1 MVVTLVLKYLS
12 HDISLKNMLQTEKFL
27 TLQVAS
33 EKAEAETKS
42 ISLERDDLARVSFWV
57 S

>member
-12 HDISLKNMLQTEKFL
+12 HDISLKNILQTEKYL
-27 TLQVAS
+27 TLQAAS

>member
-42 ISLERDDLARVSFWV
+42 ISLERDDLARVSF
-57 S
+57 

>member
-12 HDISLKNMLQTEKFL
+12 HDISLKNILQTEKFL

>member
-12 HDISLKNMLQTEKFL
+12 HDISLKNILQTEKYL
-27 TLQVAS
+27 TLQAAS

-42 ISLERDDLARVSFWV
+42 ISLERDDLARVSF
-57 S
+57 